1 MMPEPTSTAVATLVA
16 VGASVPVLTAFG
28 VPLGLRADVL
38 LAGLLG
44 ALSAIALLNSV
55 PSTGDTWREL
65 LRTTARR
72 FFVAAASCFTAGYLV
87 PALVSESATLSSL
100 LGVSFV
106 AGAGA
111 QQLVAAMVSWLVR
124 KVGAS

>member
-1 MMPEPTSTAVATLVA
+1 MAEPTSTAVATLVA

-44 ALSAIALLNSV
+44 ALSAIALLNTV

-65 LRTTARR
+65 VRTTGKR
-72 FFVAAASCFTAGYLV
+72 FLVAAASCFTAGYLV
-87 PALVSESATLSSL
+87 PALVSDTATLSSL
-100 LGVSFV
+100 LGISFV
-106 AGAGA
+106 TGAGA
-111 QQLVAAMVSWLVR
+111 QQILVAMVAWLVK
-124 KVGAS
+124 KVAAS

>member
-1 MMPEPTSTAVATLVA
+1 MPEPTSTAVATLVA

-44 ALSAIALLNSV
+44 ALSAIALLNTV

-65 LRTTARR
+65 LRTTGKR

-87 PALVSESATLSSL
+87 PALVSDAATIATL
-100 LGVSFV
+100 LGMSFI

-111 QQLVAAMVSWLVR
+111 QQLVAAMVTWLVK
-124 KVGAS
+124 KVAAP